1 MEVIVVNVVGTVF
14 DSELHYVLIL
24 AAMFFMTCFIAL
36 QQILVN
42 VDGYYVKVLD
52 NLLFISV
59 VGD

>member
-1 MEVIVVNVVGTVF
+1 MEVIVVNDVGTVF

-42 VDGYYVKVLD
+42 VDGYKVLD